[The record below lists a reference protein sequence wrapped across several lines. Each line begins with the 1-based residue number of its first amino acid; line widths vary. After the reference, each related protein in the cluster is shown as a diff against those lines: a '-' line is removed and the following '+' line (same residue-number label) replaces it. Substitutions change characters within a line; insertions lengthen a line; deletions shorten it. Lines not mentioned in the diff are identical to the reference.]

1 MRHIPLVA
9 LPLFAVLVSLVGG
22 AGPDSSSQ
30 DERTLQAAKVAMDGP
45 GLLDVL
51 RKRTLPETESG
62 KIKQLIKLLGDDSF
76 EKREQATEDLVRL
89 GNQAEGLLQQAL
101 KDPDV
106 EVSRRAEECLRRI
119 KSGAGA
125 SVETAAI
132 RMLGRQKPAGAAEA
146 LLGYLPFAPNYLI
159 GEEVKDVLASVAMKD
174 GQPDKAMLAA
184 LTDKSPLRRSAAAV
198 ALVRAGGADEQKTV
212 RLLLKDG
219 DPTVRVQV
227 ALALAEARDKEAIPV
242 LIELLAEASRGIGWQ
257 AEEVLYR
264 LAGEQAPKASL
275 GINEESRKKCRDA
288 WADWWT
294 KNSGAADMSRLQPSW
309 KMLGRSMVVLLDEN
323 TVQEMDAQGKVLWQ
337 IKDAQFP
344 LDAQSLPND
353 RVLIAEHASNKV
365 TERDFAGKVHFEKEV
380 GEGPLVAQR
389 LPNGNTF
396 IATAAQLLEV
406 DKEGKEVLSYKRP
419 LETIRK
425 ATKMRNG
432 DICMV
437 TSSQRFVRL
446 SPDMK
451 QQLQSFEADIRTN
464 GGKIDVLP
472 NGHVLVPLKDSN
484 KVVEFD
490 IEGKPVWEMTI
501 DEPIAAV
508 RLPNGHTLVTT
519 LSQNRAVEVDGASK
533 EVWEFK
539 AESRVT
545 RAWRR

>member
-519 LSQNRAVEVDGASK
+519 LSQNRAVE
-533 EVWEFK
+533 
-539 AESRVT
+539 
-545 RAWRR
+545 

>member
-1 MRHIPLVA
+1 MRFT
-9 LPLFAVLVSLVGG
+9 PLFVLSVVGVLGQLVTS

-30 DERTLQAAKVAMDGP
+30 DERTLQSAKVNIDGP

-62 KIKQLIKLLGDDSF
+62 KIKQLIKQLGDDSF
-76 EKREQATEDLVRL
+76 DKREQASEDLVRL
-89 GNQAEGLLQQAL
+89 GNQAEGLLQQAV

-106 EVSRRAEECLRRI
+106 EISRRAEECLRRI

-132 RMLGRQKPAGAAEA
+132 RLLGQRKPAGAAEV

-159 GEEVKDVLASVAMKD
+159 AEEVKVVLTAVAMKD
-174 GQPDKAMLAA
+174 GQPDKALLGA
-184 LTDKSPLRRSAAAV
+184 LTDKTAQRRIAAAV
-198 ALVRAGGADEQKTV
+198 SLVRAGGIDEQKSV
-212 RLLLKDG
+212 KLLLKDG
-219 DPTVRVQV
+219 DPTVRLQV
-227 ALALAEARDKEAIPV
+227 ALALADARDKEAIPV
-242 LIELLAEASRGIGWQ
+242 LIELLAEPSRGLSWQ

-294 KNSGAADMSRLQPSW
+294 KNSGTAEMSRLQPSW
-309 KMLGRSMVVLLDEN
+309 KMLGHSMVVLLDEN
-323 TVQEMDAQGKVLWQ
+323 KVQEMDAQGKLLWQ

-353 RVLIAEHASNKV
+353 RVLIAEHGANKV
-365 TERDFAGKVHFEKEV
+365 TERDFAGKVLFEKDL

-406 DKEGKEVLSYKRP
+406 DKDGKEVMSYKRP

-425 ATKMRNG
+425 ALKMRNG
-432 DICMV
+432 DVCLV

-446 SPDMK
+446 SRDMS

-484 KVVEFD
+484 KVVEYD
-490 IEGKPVWEMTI
+490 LEGKPVWEMTI

-539 AESRVT
+539 ADSRVT